1 MISLDFLITSFV
13 VVLIP
18 GTGVLYTIST
28 GLLQGQRASVYA
40 AWGCT
45 LGILPSL
52 TASVFGL
59 ALILHMSAL
68 AFQIIKY
75 MGVVYLLYM
84 AWSLW
89 REAGALKLSEQ
100 PDVRGLNIVT
110 KGFLLNILNPKLTLF
125 FLAFL
130 PQFIP
135 HTDTAAMNSM
145 VLLGGIFM
153 LMTLLVFVLYGLLAG
168 LLRNYVLSSERLSK
182 IIQRFFSLSFA
193 GLGVK
198 LALTER

>member
-1 MISLDFLITSFV
+1 MITFDFLITSFV

-40 AWGCT
+40 ALGCT

-75 MGVVYLLYM
+75 LGVAYLLYM

-89 REAGALKLSEQ
+89 REAGGLKLSQ
-100 PDVRGLNIVT
+100 QSDIQGLNIVT

-135 HTDTAAMNSM
+135 HTNALAVNGMM
-145 VLLGGIFM
+145 LLGGVFM
-153 LMTLLVFVLYGLLAG
+153 LMTLFVFVLYGLLAG
-168 LLRNYVLSSERLSK
+168 LLRNCVLSSERLSK
-182 IIQRFFSLSFA
+182 TIQRFFSLSFA

>member
-145 VLLGGIFM
+145 VLLGGY
-153 LMTLLVFVLYGLLAG
+153 LC
-168 LLRNYVLSSERLSK
+168 
-182 IIQRFFSLSFA
+182 
-193 GLGVK
+193 
-198 LALTER
+198 